1 MNGEPREKGD
11 YGERQIEA
19 ARRVLI
25 DIGQVLASFID
36 CLVVVGG
43 WVPDLLMPK
52 AEEEHVGSID
62 VDVALDATKL
72 DDGRYA
78 EMLNLLLSTKRYRK
92 GEKDF
97 QLVTDVD
104 LNDGEKPVQ
113 VELEFLAPK
122 DVTLKKNKPKLL
134 PDFRVLQT
142 EACSVAFNAPIEQ
155 KLTGEN
161 VKGAKNTVSL
171 RIASLPDFLVMKAH
185 AIKGRDKP
193 KDCYDF
199 CFCLEHFPDGMEVL
213 GSAWRDRKH
222 EKLVAKAIEIMHE
235 KFESVKSFGP
245 QQLVEFHNSSNAEE
259 REMQAQRAYQLVQKF
274 LGLIG

>member
-1 MNGEPREKGD
+1 MNGEPREKAD
-11 YGERQIEA
+11 YGKRQIDA

-25 DIGQVLASFID
+25 DIGQILASFSD

-43 WVPDLLMPK
+43 WVPDLLMPET
-52 AEEEHVGSID
+52 EEPHVGSID
-62 VDVALDATKL
+62 VDVALDAAKL
-72 DDGRYA
+72 NDGRYA
-78 EMLNLLLSTKRYRK
+78 EMLQQLLDTKRYRK

-104 LNDGEKPVQ
+104 LTDDEQPIQ

-122 DVTLKKNKPKLL
+122 DVKLKNNKPKLL

-142 EACSVAFNAPIEQ
+142 ESCSVAFNAPIEQ

-185 AIKGRDKP
+185 AINGRDKP

-199 CFCLEHFPDGMEVL
+199 CFCLEHFPDGMEALASV
-213 GSAWRDRKH
+213 WRNRSE
-222 EKLVAKAIEIMHE
+222 EKLVGQAIAILHE

-245 QQLVEFHNSSNAEE
+245 HQVVEFHNSANGDE
-259 REMQAQRAYQLVQKF
+259 REMQARKAYELMQKF
-274 LGLIG
+274 LELIG